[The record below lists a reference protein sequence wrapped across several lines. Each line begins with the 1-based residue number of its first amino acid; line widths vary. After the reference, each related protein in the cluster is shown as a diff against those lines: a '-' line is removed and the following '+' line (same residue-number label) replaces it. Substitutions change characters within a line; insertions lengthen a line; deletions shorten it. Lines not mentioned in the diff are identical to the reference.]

1 MAQNPSSDGLLRIVL
16 IVVAL
21 VVLLPFLL
29 MAFMLPMLGFMGG
42 YGGMMGGWGGMMDG
56 TGGYGIW
63 GWGMMLLWFLVLAGV
78 GYVVYRAISRTTP
91 ATTDPAL
98 KELRVQYARGE
109 LTDEEFEERRTRLT
123 RNE

>member
-1 MAQNPSSDGLLRIVL
+1 MVQHQPSDSLLRLVL

-29 MAFMLPMLGFMGG
+29 MALMMPMMGF
-42 YGGMMGGWGGMMDG
+42 MGGWGGMMGSWGGMMGG
-56 TGGYGIW
+56 TGYGIW

-78 GYVVYRAISRTTP
+78 GYVVYRAISRTAP
-91 ATTDPAL
+91 ASTDAAL
-98 KELRVQYARGE
+98 EELRLQYARGE
-109 LTDEEFEERRTRLT
+109 LTDEEFEERRARLS